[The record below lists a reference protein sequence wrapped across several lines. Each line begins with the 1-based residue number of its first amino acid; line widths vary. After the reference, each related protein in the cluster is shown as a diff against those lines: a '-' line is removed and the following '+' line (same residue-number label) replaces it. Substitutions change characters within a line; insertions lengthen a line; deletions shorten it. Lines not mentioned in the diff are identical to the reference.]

1 MKTEVAKKT
10 QTRPRFKVPHT
21 YVIIFSMV
29 LIAFIGTYL
38 IPAGQ
43 YARVKDPI
51 SGRTV
56 VDPNSFTNIDQTPVK
71 FFSFTEP
78 HLFTSIHQGM
88 SAGASI
94 IFFIFMVAG
103 AFNMI
108 QGTGAIEVGIRRLAI
123 KLKDRANLIIP
134 VMMAVFAVGG
144 ATIGMSEE
152 TIVFIPI
159 AIALARAL
167 GFDALTG
174 VGMIVIGAAA
184 GFSSGVANL
193 FTVGV
198 AQSIAEVPLYSGA
211 PFRIVILVTF
221 LVLGGL
227 YIMRYAKKVKN
238 QPELSLVEDLE
249 KVEKGQ
255 GVDITNVPAF
265 TTRHILVLVTF
276 VAGMAVMIYGVKV
289 HEWYIQELATIFLMM
304 GIFGSLIGGSS
315 PSKSASDFV
324 AGAKELAF
332 GALIVGCA
340 RAILVVMTNGNII
353 DTVVYSLATGI
364 SSFPGGIAALFMYCV
379 QVIINTFIPSGSGQ
393 AATTMPIMAPLA
405 DLVGLTRQ
413 TAVVAFHLGDGITN
427 SIIPTSATLMSVL
440 AISKIPYEKWFK
452 WVLPIIG
459 MWLGAGAIFMILST
473 VLHLQ

>member
-1 MKTEVAKKT
+1 MKTEVGQKT
-10 QTRPRFKVPHT
+10 QPKTKFKVPHT

-51 SGRTV
+51 SNRTV
-56 VDPNSFTNIDQTPVK
+56 VDPNSFKYIEQTPVK
-71 FFSFTEP
+71 FFSFTQP

-94 IFFIFMVAG
+94 IFFIFIVAG

-108 QGTGAIEVGIRRLAI
+108 QGTGAIEVGIRRLAL

-144 ATIGMSEE
+144 ATIGMAEE

-174 VGMIVIGAAA
+174 VGMIVMGAAA
-184 GFSSGVANL
+184 GFSAGVANP

-198 AQSIAEVPLYSGA
+198 AQSIAEVPMYSGA
-211 PFRIVILVTF
+211 PFRLVMLATF
-221 LVLGGL
+221 LATGAFYV
-227 YIMRYAKKVKN
+227 MRYAKKVKLN
-238 QPELSLVEDLE
+238 PELSLVEDLE
-249 KVEKGQ
+249 KAEKGQ
-255 GVDITNVPAF
+255 GVDLTNVPAF
-265 TTRHILVLVTF
+265 TTRHILVLLTF
-276 VAGMAVMIYGVKV
+276 VVGMGVMIYGVKV

-304 GIFGSLIGGSS
+304 GIFASLIGGSS
-315 PSKSASDFV
+315 PSQSAGDFV
-324 AGAKELAF
+324 AGAKELVF

-353 DTVVYSLATGI
+353 DTVVHSLATSI
-364 SSFPGGIAALFMYCV
+364 SGFPGGIAAILMYAV

-405 DLVGLTRQ
+405 DIIGLTRQ
-413 TAVVAFHLGDGITN
+413 TAVTAFHLGDGITN

-452 WVLPIIG
+452 WVLPIMG

-473 VLHLQ
+473 LLHLQ

>member
-227 YIMRYAKKVKN
+227 YIMRYAKK
-238 QPELSLVEDLE
+238 D
-249 KVEKGQ
+249 
-255 GVDITNVPAF
+255 
-265 TTRHILVLVTF
+265 
-276 VAGMAVMIYGVKV
+276 
-289 HEWYIQELATIFLMM
+289 
-304 GIFGSLIGGSS
+304 
-315 PSKSASDFV
+315 
-324 AGAKELAF
+324 
-332 GALIVGCA
+332 
-340 RAILVVMTNGNII
+340 
-353 DTVVYSLATGI
+353 
-364 SSFPGGIAALFMYCV
+364 
-379 QVIINTFIPSGSGQ
+379 
-393 AATTMPIMAPLA
+393 AP
-405 DLVGLTRQ
+405 
-413 TAVVAFHLGDGITN
+413 
-427 SIIPTSATLMSVL
+427 
-440 AISKIPYEKWFK
+440 
-452 WVLPIIG
+452 
-459 MWLGAGAIFMILST
+459 
-473 VLHLQ
+473 